1 MHESTAGINPAA
13 GQDQDPNPAFLMH
26 PLTRRQLLHHG
37 TLGVGTVALA
47 YLLNQERLLA
57 NPALADA
64 EKKHFDL
71 KPKKPHFAPRAK
83 AMISLFMQ
91 GGPSHMDL
99 LDPKPKLTE
108 LDGKPFPGQI
118 KYDNAAQ
125 ASSKVLGSPWKFA
138 KHGRCGTDVSELLP
152 HLARIVD
159 DIAVVRSMHTDVNNH
174 VQSIHALN
182 TGRIV
187 SGHPVLG
194 SWVCYGLG
202 SESQELPA
210 FVALPDPVSLPVSGV
225 EHWANGWLPS
235 VFQGTVIRPR
245 EPRIPNL
252 DPPAHLAGAPQGEL
266 LEYLESLNRDHL
278 AAHPG
283 ELDLDA
289 RIASYELAARMQTAA
304 KEALDLTRETQKTK
318 AMYGLDDP
326 ATADYGTRCLIARRL
341 VERGVRF
348 VQVFTSNQQWDN
360 HGSIRTTL
368 PAACK
373 KTDKPSAALVSDL
386 KQRGLLDTT
395 LVAWGGEMGR
405 LPVIQNDAGPA
416 KVGRDHNTY
425 GFTWWFAGGGF
436 KSGITYGSTDEFGHH
451 AIENRVSQHDFHA
464 TLLHLFGLDVK
475 KLTYKRGPMEL
486 SILDGKEGK
495 VVRELLR

>member
-1 MHESTAGINPAA
+1 MHSLSRRHLLRDATFGI
-13 GQDQDPNPAFLMH
+13 GS
-26 PLTRRQLLHHG
+26 
-37 TLGVGTVALA
+37 VALA
-47 YLLNQERLLA
+47 HLLHQEQLRA
-57 NPALADA
+57 NPALAGA
-64 EKKHFDL
+64 EHQHFDL
-71 KPKKPHFAPRAK
+71 KPKKPHHAPKAK

-99 LDPKPKLTE
+99 LDPKPRLNQ
-108 LDGKPFPGQI
+108 LDGKPFPGTI

-125 ASSKVLGSPWKFA
+125 ASSKVLGCPWKFA
-138 KHGRCGTDVSELLP
+138 KRGQSGIEVSELLP
-152 HLARIVD
+152 NLARVIDEVC
-159 DIAVVRSMHTDVNNH
+159 VVRSMHTGVNNH
-174 VQSIHALN
+174 VQGIHALN

-187 SGHPVLG
+187 SGHPVMG
-194 SWVCYGLG
+194 SWLCYGLG

-225 EHWANGWLPS
+225 EHWSNGWLPS
-235 VFQGTVIRPR
+235 VYQGTVVRPR

-252 DPPAHLAGAPQGEL
+252 DPPPQFKGAPQSEML
-266 LEYLESLNRDHL
+266 KYLESLNRVHA

-289 RIASYELAARMQTAA
+289 RIASYELAAKMQVAA
-304 KEALDLTRETQKTK
+304 KEALDLSRETQKTK

-326 ATADYGTRCLIARRL
+326 ATADYGSRCLIARRL

-368 PAACK
+368 PNACR
-373 KTDKPSAALVSDL
+373 KTDKPSAALVADL
-386 KQRGLLDTT
+386 KSRGLLDST

-405 LPVIQNDAGPA
+405 LPVIQNDAGPT

-436 KSGITYGSTDEFGHH
+436 KAGVTHGATDEFGHH
-451 AIENRVSQHDFHA
+451 AVEKIVTQHDFHA
-464 TLLHLFGLDVK
+464 TILHLFGLDVK
-475 KLTYKRGPMEL
+475 KLIYKRSGSEL
-486 SILDGKEGK
+486 SLLDGKEGK
-495 VVRELLR
+495 VLTDVLRS